1 MKNRKDL
8 ISTKG
13 EAKFVKTRLKQIS
26 IIICATLFLVSQKG
40 VILANAS
47 EVSAKENDL
56 TTEAISTKEEIFR
69 QEIPIS
75 EKTETKQNTTEEN
88 ILSEEKKK
96 EEETSII
103 EKSEF
108 IEEKVENVGIA
119 LLSEDSSENEAVQAA
134 TNLRWSNETPGK
146 VIFYDANEGTV
157 SFVVHC
163 FKDGQGIGIWPI
175 PHSGTGDVTVPC
187 HRDIEE
193 TGAYTFK
200 VETFAYGVEQDYDL
214 SSGCVS
220 EESPIFDYIKPTS
233 QIATIKN
240 ISWSSAGI
248 VSWEADERADM
259 YQSTLYCADANAPS
273 GYRPVYGL
281 LGRENSADYSDK
293 MAVGY
298 EYYVRV
304 KAISSNIEIYAHSEY
319 SDYIAFNSVVVK
331 DSVNDKL
338 DEAISDVDNDEGV
351 KAAVD
356 AVKKAFDGTTV
367 KSELRVAMQTDTATQ
382 GRIQTLEDK
391 YKETMGLET
400 SVSSSEDMAIDTS
413 SVKLLGAALNAT
425 ESGRIIFNMSKPSEE
440 TQKELITASQFKK
453 AIVLNLE
460 LEGAGIVKG
469 ASLDVPVTVTMPAPK
484 EINVSYL
491 AVLHYNDDGT
501 YETLPVR
508 RNTDGTISFTVTHFS
523 NFVFGEKEAQI
534 EFSDSETLSSISSGS
549 SDVSNNN
556 GTIMNLTVPVW
567 QPSTPDEIKRYSVL
581 GKETVNYITD
591 VKNAYPVT
599 VINAMHGKLC
609 FDSFEAVLGDY
620 TIGRTYNILP
630 AGKYVYKMDS
640 KAKITLDIPKALQK
654 NGREY
659 KMICVTQKG
668 LPVVLNDLD
677 KKMDTITFETNI
689 FYAFALIYKDL

>member
-1 MKNRKDL
+1 M
-8 ISTKG
+8 
-13 EAKFVKTRLKQIS
+13 KTRLKQIT
-26 IIICATLFLVSQKG
+26 IILCAILFLVSQKG

-56 TTEAISTKEEIFR
+56 TTEAISNKEETFR
-69 QEIPIS
+69 QEMPIG

-88 ILSEEKKK
+88 ILSEEKK
-96 EEETSII
+96 EEKETSKI
-103 EKSEF
+103 EKSEV
-108 IEEKVENVGIA
+108 IEEKVENVGRA
-119 LLSEDSSENEAVQAA
+119 LLSVDASENEAVQAA
-134 TNLRWSNETPGK
+134 TNLRWSDETPGK
-146 VIFYDANEGTV
+146 IIFYDSNEGTV
-157 SFVVHC
+157 SFVVHW
-163 FKDGQGIGIWPI
+163 FKDGQGKGIWTI
-175 PHSGTGDVTVPC
+175 NHSGTGDVTLPC
-187 HRDIEE
+187 YENIEE
-193 TGAYTFK
+193 TGTYTFK

-220 EESPIFDYIKPTS
+220 EESPAFDYIKPTL
-233 QIATIKN
+233 QISEIKN

-259 YQSTLYCADANAPS
+259 YRSYLYCADANNPS
-273 GYRPVYGL
+273 GYRQVWGL
-281 LGRENSADYSDK
+281 SGRKNSADYSDK
-293 MAVGY
+293 MAAGY

-304 KAISSNIEIYAHSEY
+304 KAISSNIEMYAHSEY
-319 SDYIAFNSVVVK
+319 SDYIAFNSVAVK

-338 DEAISDVDNDEGV
+338 DEAISDADTNEGV

-356 AVKKAFDGTTV
+356 AVKKAFDGTTA

-391 YKETMGLET
+391 YKEALGLET
-400 SVSSSEDMAIDTS
+400 SVSSSEDMGIDTS

-425 ESGRIIFNMSKPSEE
+425 ESGRVIFNMSRPSEG
-440 TQKELITASQFKK
+440 TQKELITASRFKK

-460 LEGAGIVKG
+460 LEGAGIGKG
-469 ASLDVPVTVTMPAPK
+469 VSLAVPVTVTMPAPK
-484 EINVSYL
+484 EINVSFL
-491 AVLHYNDDGT
+491 TVLHYNDDGT

-508 RNTDGTISFTVTHFS
+508 RNSDGTISFTVTHFS

-534 EFSDSETLSSISSGS
+534 ETSDSETSSSTSGS
-549 SDVSNNN
+549 SSDISNDN
-556 GTIMNLTVPVW
+556 GTTMNLTVPVW

-591 VKNAYPVT
+591 AKNAYPVT

-630 AGKYVYKMDS
+630 AGKDVYKMDS

-654 NGREY
+654 NSREY

-677 KKMDTITFETNI
+677 KKMDTITFETNT
-689 FYAFALIYKDL
+689 FYAFALIYKDLK